1 MDLLRQ
7 TLVKVPEITGLF
19 WVTKLL
25 TTAMGESTSDYLV
38 NRMSPVVAVGIGG
51 VILIVALV
59 LQFHTDRYIPWVYW
73 FTVLMVAVTGT
84 MAADVLHKQFG
95 VPYAASST
103 FFAVVLA
110 AVFVAWNRTERTL
123 SIHSVNTPRREAFYW
138 ATVMATFALG
148 TAVGDLTAKTLNLG
162 YLSSAV
168 LFAVLIAIP
177 AVGYLRFGMNEVL
190 AFWTAYVLTRPLG
203 ASIAD
208 WLGKPPSLS
217 GLGWGD
223 GLVSILLGLIIV
235 ACVLQ
240 MTVVFQRQAASPGA
254 G

>member
-1 MDLLRQ
+1 MDRPGQ
-7 TLVKVPEITGLF
+7 TLLKVPEITGMF
-19 WVTKLL
+19 WLTKLL
-25 TTAMGESTSDYLV
+25 TTGMGESTSDYLV
-38 NRMSPVVAVGIGG
+38 KRMSPVVAVGIGG
-51 VILIVALV
+51 VILIAALV
-59 LQFHTDRYIPWVYW
+59 LQFRADRYIPWVYW
-73 FTVLMVAVTGT
+73 FAVLMVAVTGT

-95 VPYAASST
+95 VPYAVSST
-103 FFAVVLA
+103 FFAIVLA

-123 SIHSVNTPRREAFYW
+123 SIHTVNTPRREAFYW

-168 LFAVLIAIP
+168 LFAALIAIP
-177 AVGYLRFGMNEVL
+177 AVGYLRFEMNEVL

-223 GLVSILLGLIIV
+223 GLVSVLLGLIIA

-240 MTVVFQRQAASPGA
+240 MTVVFQREAASPETG
-254 G
+254 